1 LPRRGGAVK
10 LRAMSEAAVV
20 IDPDTLAARLAPTA
34 RPADPD
40 AAAARVVE
48 LAAAAPALA
57 VLADGRPQLRALL
70 AAIADGSPFLWQ
82 LASADPDRL
91 VRLLREPPA
100 ATLARLNAAAGAAAD
115 APDEDAAMH
124 ALRRARQA
132 VALLV
137 ALADIGGVWDV
148 PAVTAALSDF
158 ADAALG
164 GALGFVL
171 ADAARRGQFQPLG
184 PADVA
189 AGSGIVVI
197 AMGKA
202 GARELNYS
210 SDIDLMVFYDA
221 AAAPL
226 AAGVEA
232 APFFVRVTQR
242 LVKLLQA
249 RTADG
254 YVFRTDLRLRPDPA
268 STAVAISRGAALAYY
283 ESVGQNWERAAML
296 KARPAAGDLALGET
310 LLADLAPFVWR
321 KYLDFGAIA
330 DVHAM
335 KRQIHVHRGHGAI
348 AVEGHNVKLGR
359 GGIREIEFFVQ
370 TQQLVAG
377 GRNPALRVRGT
388 EAALVRLADAGWID
402 EVARDELTAAYRF
415 LRTVEH
421 RLQMIGDEQTHT
433 LPEDGAALD
442 RFARFLGFAGRDA
455 FAEVL
460 TGHMTRVQ
468 GHYARLF
475 EDAPPLAAAGG
486 SLVFTGEEDDPE
498 TLDTLRRMGFAEPA
512 MVSALVRGWH
522 HGHVAA
528 TRSARAREVLT
539 ALLPALLDAIGRTA
553 APDQALRILDRV
565 LARLQAGIEF
575 FALLRSNPGFLGL
588 LADALGTAPRLG
600 EMVARRPHV
609 LDALLEPAFFARMP
623 GEAELAR
630 RLAAALAEAR
640 DYEEVLD
647 RARIFGQEQ
656 AVLIGF
662 RVLAGQIG
670 ADRTGFA
677 FAALADVTVD
687 ALYRAALAEMERAH
701 GQLPGARATVLA
713 LGKLG
718 GREITAASDLDLI
731 LIYDHPDDALSNGPR
746 PLPASQYFA
755 RLTQRLIA
763 ALSAP
768 TAEGRLYEVDMRL
781 RPSGRSGPLAT
792 RLPAFEAYQ
801 AGAAWTWE
809 HMALTRARA
818 IAGDAAMR
826 ADVEAIVAGVLR
838 RPRDAAAVA
847 VDVLAMRDTL
857 AAEKGEDDP
866 WDLKYAKGG
875 LVDLEFTAQYLQLA
889 HAHAHPAILH
899 TGTAAVFEAARRGGL
914 IGEGDW
920 EVLGE
925 AMRLQHDLTQVL
937 RLCVAGPF
945 DPAAAGAGLRTMLA
959 RAGRVPDFATLEAVL
974 QGTQAEVRATFRRI
988 VGGQ

>member
-1 LPRRGGAVK
+1 
-10 LRAMSEAAVV
+10 MSDAALDL
-20 IDPDTLAARLAPTA
+20 DPNSLAARLSPAA
-34 RPADPD
+34 RPDDPK
-40 AAAARVVE
+40 AAAARVAA
-48 LAAAAPALA
+48 LAADPALAPLLAAAPA
-57 VLADGRPQLRALL
+57 VEVLL
-70 AAIADGSPFLWQ
+70 AAVADGSPFLWQ
-82 LASADPDRL
+82 LA
-91 VRLLREPPA
+91 A
-100 ATLARLNAAAGAAAD
+100 AAPERLARLLEAPPEATVERLMTAAHGATA
-115 APDEDAAMH
+115 APDEATAMRV
-124 ALRRARQA
+124 LRQARQEM
-132 VALLV
+132 ALAV
-137 ALADIGGVWDV
+137 ALADIGGAWEV
-148 PAVTAALSDF
+148 PAVTGALSGF
-158 ADAALG
+158 ADAALQ

-171 ADAARRGQFQPLG
+171 AEAARGGPFRPQN
-184 PADVA
+184 PADPA
-189 AGSGIVVI
+189 AGSGVVVI

-202 GARELNYS
+202 GAGELNYS
-210 SDIDLMVFYDA
+210 SDIDLMVFYDPGV
-221 AAAPL
+221 APL
-226 AAGVEA
+226 APGIEP
-232 APFFVRVTQR
+232 APFFVRATQR
-242 LVKLLQA
+242 LVKLLQE

-268 STAVAISRGAALAYY
+268 STAVAISREAALSYY

-296 KARPAAGDLALGET
+296 KARPAAGDLALGEA

-388 EAALVRLADAGWID
+388 EAALVRLHDAGWID
-402 EVARDELTAAYRF
+402 AKARDELTEAYRL

-421 RLQMIGDEQTHT
+421 RLQMVADEQTHT
-433 LPEDGAALD
+433 LPADPAALD
-442 RFARFLGFAGRDA
+442 RFAKFLGFAGRDA
-455 FAEVL
+455 FAAVL
-460 TGHMTRVQ
+460 TGHMERVQ

-498 TLDTLRRMGFAEPA
+498 TLGTLSRMGFAEPK

-522 HGHVAA
+522 HGHIPA
-528 TRSARAREVLT
+528 TRSARARELLT
-539 ALLPALLDAIGRTA
+539 ELLPALLDAVGRTA

-565 LARLQAGIEF
+565 LARLPAGIEF
-575 FALLRSNPGFLGL
+575 FSLLRSNPGFLGL

-600 EMVARRPHV
+600 EMVAKRPHV
-609 LDALLEPAFFARMP
+609 LDALLEPAFFARVP
-623 GEAELAR
+623 DRAELAA

-640 DYEEVLD
+640 GYEDLLD

-656 AVLIGF
+656 AVLVGF

-670 ADRTGFA
+670 ADRAGFA
-677 FAALADVTVD
+677 FADLAEAAVD
-687 ALYRAALAEMERAH
+687 ALYRAALAELERAH
-701 GQLPGARATVLA
+701 GRVPGARAAVVA

-731 LIYDHPDDALSNGPR
+731 LIYDHPDEAVLSDGPR
-746 PLPASQYFA
+746 PLAPSQYFA

-792 RLPAFEAYQ
+792 RLAAFEAYQ
-801 AGAAWTWE
+801 AGEAWTWE
-809 HMALTRARA
+809 HMALTRARP
-818 IAGDAAMR
+818 IAGDPAMQ
-826 ADVEAIVAGVLR
+826 AEVAAIVAAVLR
-838 RPRDAAAVA
+838 RPREPAAVA
-847 VDVLAMRDTL
+847 RDVVEMRERL
-857 AAEKGEDDP
+857 GSEKGEDQP

-875 LVDLEFTAQYLQLA
+875 LVDLEFIAQYLELA

-899 TGTAAVFEAARRGGL
+899 TGTAAVLQAARAEGL

-920 EVLGE
+920 ELLGE
-925 AMRLQHDLTQVL
+925 ATRLQHDLTQVL
-937 RLCVAGPF
+937 RLCVDGRF
-945 DPAAAGAGLRTMLA
+945 EPAEAGAGLRAMLA
-959 RAGRVPDFATLEAVL
+959 RAGHVPDFATLEAL
-974 QGTQAEVRATFRRI
+974 LRDTQAEVRAAFGRL
-988 VGGQ
+988 VGGS